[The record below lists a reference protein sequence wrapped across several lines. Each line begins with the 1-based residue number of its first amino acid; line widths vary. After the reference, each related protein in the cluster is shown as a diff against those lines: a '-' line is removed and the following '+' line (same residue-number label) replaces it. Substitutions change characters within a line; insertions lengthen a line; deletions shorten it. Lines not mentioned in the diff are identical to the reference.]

1 MMAAVFAATTG
12 TPASGRL
19 ANKRRLDPPGGSVL
33 GSGRRPVMMVQV
45 DVAETTAGGAG
56 ASRCDVRLVPS
67 VGQVSVEDAW
77 ASVDEGVSAV
87 VILRNATPSS
97 VFSCVRAAVGDGDER
112 SPALAAQLL
121 GPERAGRPDGS
132 THALTDREFDVLRML
147 ADGEST
153 RGIAQRLNYSERTV
167 KNIVHDLL
175 AKMGCRTRAHAVA
188 LATRQGVI

>member
-1 MMAAVFAATTG
+1 
-12 TPASGRL
+12 
-19 ANKRRLDPPGGSVL
+19 
-33 GSGRRPVMMVQV
+33 MMVQV
-45 DVAETTAGGAG
+45 DVAETTGGGAG
-56 ASRCDVRLVPS
+56 VPRCDVRLVPS
-67 VGQVSVEDAW
+67 VGQLSVEDAW

-97 VFSCVRAAVGDGDER
+97 VFSCVRAAVGDGDAS
-112 SPALAAQLL
+112 SPMLADQLL
-121 GPERAGRPDGS
+121 GPGREARPDAAGH
-132 THALTDREFDVLRML
+132 TLTDREFDVLRML